1 MAQAV
6 NWTATAFANGTLLI
20 LARIKDL
27 MDNDV
32 TVSSLSAIKCTIY
45 SLGKSGNSGRTVVD
59 GHDHVSLTISNVF
72 SDTITTATI
81 DGTEVSYNFH
91 YTLDNSTN
99 ECFPNA
105 GERYLVRIDFMP
117 VQGYISPVQIL
128 TNTI

>member
-6 NWTATAFANGTLLI
+6 NWTATAFANGTILI
-20 LARIKDL
+20 MARIKDL
-27 MDNDV
+27 AGTDV
-32 TVSSLSAIKCTIY
+32 TVESLASIKYTVY

-59 GHDHVSLTISNVF
+59 GHDHVSLTIANVF
-72 SDTITTATI
+72 SNTIQTQTI
-81 DGTEVSYNFH
+81 DGVEVSYNFR
-91 YTLDNSTN
+91 YIINNSVK